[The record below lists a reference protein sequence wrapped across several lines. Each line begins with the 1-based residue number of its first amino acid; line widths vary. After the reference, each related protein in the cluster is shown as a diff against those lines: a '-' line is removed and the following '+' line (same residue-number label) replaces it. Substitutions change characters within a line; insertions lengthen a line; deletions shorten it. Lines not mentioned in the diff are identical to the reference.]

1 MRVEFPAGAQ
11 GARPAGAQRVRGA
24 LFLPPSGRA
33 RAGVVVIPDV
43 WGLSPHY
50 EQIAQKLAGEGYAA
64 LAIDLYTRGES
75 PQSFGPQRVTEF
87 IQALPDGQVLGDVQ
101 GAIGFLAAHP
111 ALDGAR
117 VGITGFC
124 MGGMYTFLAACR
136 CRGLAAAVAWYGML
150 RAAALDANKPEHV
163 LDAIADL
170 AVPTLGLFGAEDPL
184 IPQTDVDALRERAR
198 RARRALEIA
207 VYPGAGHAFNN
218 DTRSE
223 AFRPEASADAWQ
235 RLFEHFRRHL

>member
-1 MRVEFPAGAQ
+1 
-11 GARPAGAQRVRGA
+11 
-24 LFLPPSGRA
+24 
-33 RAGVVVIPDV
+33 VIPDV

-50 EQIAQKLAGEGYAA
+50 EQVAQKLAAEGYAA

-75 PQSFGPQRVTEF
+75 PQAFGPQRVSEF
-87 IQALPDGQVLGDVQ
+87 IQALPDRQVLGDLQ

-111 ALDGAR
+111 ALAEGR

-124 MGGMYTFLAACR
+124 MGGMYALLAACR

-163 LDAIADL
+163 LDAVADL
-170 AVPTLGLFGAEDPL
+170 SVPTLGLFGADDAL
-184 IPQTDVDALRERAR
+184 IPQTDVDALRERAGR
-198 RARRALEIA
+198 SLEIV

-218 DTRSE
+218 DTRPE
-223 AFRPEASADAWQ
+223 AFRPQASADAWQ
-235 RLFEHFRRHL
+235 RLFAHFRRYL